1 MKKIEDQNTLVRPA
15 WEGGCSKGRGER
27 AGVPSQPGG
36 GNARVTIPFRTQA
49 GGVTWLIGTGDCF
62 TACLI
67 TNHSGPPPKVFI
79 VDVRAN
85 KGQIR
90 SAVQRMY
97 DIQTQKINTLIR

>member
-1 MKKIEDQNTLVRPA
+1 VVCVVTQQHLLR
-15 WEGGCSKGRGER
+15 SGELSEPPPVD
-27 AGVPSQPGG
+27 ACAP
-36 GNARVTIPFRTQA
+36 QA
-49 GGVTWLIGTGDCF
+49 GRAWKRWAHVIALPAHPAHPAPT
-62 TACLI
+62 
-67 TNHSGPPPKVFI
+67 HKVFI